1 MPVEVSDDRGADV
14 ALQPGAIAQTVEVS
28 GEALPLVETT
38 SNTLGGAFES
48 SQVEALPI
56 NGRDYT
62 KLLINV
68 PGAAGG
74 PNGAG
79 DSPGSFGY
87 LAVNG
92 NRGPSTNFRLEH
104 TDENDGYR
112 NNSAINW

>member
-1 MPVEVSDDRGADV
+1 MGIYSVTVKKSGLKTAVVSGIHVEVSSERRADV
-14 ALQPGAIAQTVEVS
+14 ALQPGALAQTVEVS

-68 PGAAGG
+68 PGAAGEA
-74 PNGAG
+74 NRAG
-79 DSPGSFGY
+79 ESPG
-87 LAVNG
+87 AV
-92 NRGPSTNFRLEH
+92 RYVAVHRKRRRAE
-104 TDENDGYR
+104 
-112 NNSAINW
+112 